1 MQRRVEMAVAESG
14 RIRKLMTLA
23 RKETA
28 VKDIFADWPDSYYR
42 EESLAKRRDYIEE
55 QLIRH
60 PDSKEDQR
68 RKELLDRRLLLKG
81 KEEADL
87 FIRAWMM
94 IRIMENDR
102 ISFLNR
108 KSKEKELRENLR
120 QLCILDYEESD
131 ELIREWRDFA
141 RKYLI
146 ICCESSSY
154 KTVGFGL
161 IHINSEKAAFKIA
174 AEIDLVTR
182 TVPSRFSLENEC
194 LPFRNTVIQIYCE
207 LLENGQEYWERYCR

>member
-1 MQRRVEMAVAESG
+1 
-14 RIRKLMTLA
+14 MTLA
-23 RKETA
+23 ERKPLST
-28 VKDIFADWPDSYYR
+28 DIFAEWPDSYYR
-42 EESLAKRRDYIEE
+42 EESLARRREYIEE
-55 QLIRH
+55 QLRRH
-60 PDSKEDQR
+60 PESEADQR
-68 RKELLDRRLLLKG
+68 RKDLLDRRLSLKG

-94 IRIMENDR
+94 IRIAENDR

-108 KSKEKELRENLR
+108 KSKEKELRENLK
-120 QLCILDYEESD
+120 QLCILEYAESD

-146 ICCESSSY
+146 ICCKSPSY

-161 IHINSEKAAFKIA
+161 IHINDEKAAFKIA

-182 TVPSRFSLENEC
+182 KIPSRFDLDQAC
-194 LPFRNTVIQIYCE
+194 LSFRNTVVQVYCE
-207 LLENGQEYWERYCR
+207 LLENGQDYWERYTS

>member
-1 MQRRVEMAVAESG
+1 MEMAVAESR

-23 RKETA
+23 RKEPQST
-28 VKDIFADWPDSYYR
+28 DIFAEWPDSYYR
-42 EESLAKRRDYIEE
+42 EDSLARRREYIEE
-55 QLIRH
+55 QLKRH
-60 PDSKEDQR
+60 PDSEADQR
-68 RKELLDRRLLLKG
+68 RKDLLNRRLSLKG

-94 IRIMENDR
+94 IRIAENDR

-146 ICCESSSY
+146 ICCKSSSY

-161 IHINSEKAAFKIA
+161 IHINDEKAAFKIA

-182 TVPSRFSLENEC
+182 TIPSRFDLDQDC
-194 LPFRNTVIQIYCE
+194 LAFRNTVVQVYCE
-207 LLENGQEYWERYCR
+207 LLENGFEYWERYIS